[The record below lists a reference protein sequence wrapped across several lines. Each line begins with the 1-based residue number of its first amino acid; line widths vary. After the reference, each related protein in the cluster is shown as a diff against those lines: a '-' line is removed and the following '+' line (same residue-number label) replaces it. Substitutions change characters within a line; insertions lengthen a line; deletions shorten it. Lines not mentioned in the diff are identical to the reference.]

1 MTFSCREK
9 TSRWVL
15 HVHSVLQNDGRLI
28 GTCCC
33 CSLCLSR
40 QNSKGTTF
48 CLNVR
53 NCGYSARNKGGIVL
67 NVWNIAFF
75 SFTIPRESVLD
86 EVFLLLVM
94 FFFACLFVF
103 EDWQTYTDGWSRT
116 RIGRIQKVT
125 MLVFLSCFFFF
136 CFVFFIFV
144 FRASTN
150 TSTFGLVFA
159 QPALEFIPFLW
170 ACANTDMFYLM
181 LTILFVSADL
191 FTWISDSAWTWLHWK
206 DENVFLSM
214 STWRAYSMVEKMAPL
229 KRPWSKRPKRPVSPV
244 ALITCL
250 TSHSCLTGMEW

>member
-33 CSLCLSR
+33 CSLRLSR

-48 CLNVR
+48 CQNVR

-86 EVFLLLVM
+86 EFFLLLVM
-94 FFFACLFVF
+94 FFFFACLFVF
-103 EDWQTYTDGWSRT
+103 VDWQTYTDGWSRT

-125 MLVFLSCFFFF
+125 MLVFLSCFFLCVCEYMFF
-136 CFVFFIFV
+136 SSVLYLHNLLLNSSRFFMSLCEHMCFI
-144 FRASTN
+144 
-150 TSTFGLVFA
+150 
-159 QPALEFIPFLW
+159 
-170 ACANTDMFYLM
+170 
-181 LTILFVSADL
+181 
-191 FTWISDSAWTWLHWK
+191 
-206 DENVFLSM
+206 
-214 STWRAYSMVEKMAPL
+214 
-229 KRPWSKRPKRPVSPV
+229 
-244 ALITCL
+244 
-250 TSHSCLTGMEW
+250 

>member
-15 HVHSVLQNDGRLI
+15 HVHSVLRNDGRLI

-33 CSLCLSR
+33 CSLRLSR

-48 CLNVR
+48 CQNVR

-86 EVFLLLVM
+86 EFFLLLVM

-136 CFVFFIFV
+136 WCEYIFFLFCVFLFLFLEQIQIL
-144 FRASTN
+144 RASVSYLHN
-150 TSTFGLVFA
+150 LLLNSSRFFMSLCEHGCVLFNVND
-159 QPALEFIPFLW
+159 PFRKCW
-170 ACANTDMFYLM
+170 SFYLDIRFCM
-181 LTILFVSADL
+181 NLTPLERRERIPV
-191 FTWISDSAWTWLHWK
+191 
-206 DENVFLSM
+206 NVNLKGLLNGRKNG
-214 STWRAYSMVEKMAPL
+214 ST
-229 KRPWSKRPKRPVSPV
+229 
-244 ALITCL
+244 
-250 TSHSCLTGMEW
+250 